1 MEFNT
6 WNSDPFKTL
15 PHKVACP
22 SKPDMSIYIDF
33 LALLLNTLMII
44 AVLRRMVDFC
54 KDPVN
59 ENLSKKVEDLE
70 LENETLRNQLDDLAS
85 KMEHLNES
93 LKTSL
98 NIISETNSGAS
109 EDEEMPEEQDTQS

>member
-15 PHKVACP
+15 PSRVACYN
-22 SKPDMSIYIDF
+22 KPDMAADIINN
-33 LALLLNTLMII
+33 LALILNTLMII
-44 AVLRRMVDFC
+44 VVLWQMLDWC
-54 KDPVN
+54 QDPVA
-59 ENLSKKVEDLE
+59 EKLREKIADLE
-70 LENETLRNQLDDLAS
+70 LENETLAGQVDDLAS

-98 NIISETNSGAS
+98 NIISETNSGVSDDEMS
-109 EDEEMPEEQDTQS
+109 EDDNVAR